1 MDFYWTLQYENVTI
15 PPPPNK
21 EKKRSQLVGIY
32 FIPITIKLSIGYIY
46 IYIFVRFM
54 KNQVLLTSVGGSYKF
69 IWILGIGKFFYIR
82 DCRGR
87 DRMVV
92 GFTTTCTISDYRYYR
107 CELESR

>member
-46 IYIFVRFM
+46 IFVRFM
-54 KNQVLLTSVGGSYKF
+54 KNQVLLTSVGGSYN
-69 IWILGIGKFFYIR
+69 LSEY
-82 DCRGR
+82 
-87 DRMVV
+87 
-92 GFTTTCTISDYRYYR
+92 
-107 CELESR
+107 